1 MARPPD
7 RAKRDRR
14 TSFKVRAIHNPVS
27 FGLNYRDLSRDGSL
41 MRPERIYYVYILASG
56 PSGTLYTGM
65 TNNLARRVYEHRE
78 GLVAGFIRRY
88 GVKRLV
94 YFETFAT
101 ATDAIRRENRIKKYP
116 RAWKLNLIAQ
126 MNPEWRDLAETL
138 NG

>member
-1 MARPPD
+1 MAR
-7 RAKRDRR
+7 
-14 TSFKVRAIHNPVS
+14 FMQAIHNPVAS
-27 FGLNYRDLSRDGSL
+27 GLNYRGLSRDSSP
-41 MRPERIYYVYILASG
+41 MPQERTYYIYILASG

-78 GLVAGFIRRY
+78 GLVEGFTKRY

-101 ATDAIRRENRIKKYP
+101 AADAIGRENRIKKYS
-116 RAWKLNLIAQ
+116 RAWKLNLIAR